1 MKVIGDA
8 LHKLTCLVV
17 SANDLDRHLLGTGLE
32 KLGAIEVLSCS
43 SGADALNIL
52 NFRSHPV
59 DLILADI
66 HAPGFHGFALLQ
78 ALRVGNIKNMR
89 LNATFVLTT
98 ESPQIDHIQA
108 ASALDA
114 NGFIVKPIEFVR
126 FQTAI
131 SKARRTVFPPNP
143 GRHANV
149 TLPAIVGDGRAK

>member
-1 MKVIGDA
+1 MKIIDDA

-17 SANDLDRHLLGTGLE
+17 SASDLDRHLLGTGLE
-32 KLGAIEVLSCS
+32 KLGATDVLSCP
-43 SGADALNIL
+43 SGTEAFNIL
-52 NFRSHPV
+52 NSRRQPV

-114 NGFIVKPIEFVR
+114 NGFIVKPVEFAR

-131 SKARRTVFPPNP
+131 AKARRTVFPPNP

-149 TLPAIVGDGRAK
+149 TLPAILGDARVK